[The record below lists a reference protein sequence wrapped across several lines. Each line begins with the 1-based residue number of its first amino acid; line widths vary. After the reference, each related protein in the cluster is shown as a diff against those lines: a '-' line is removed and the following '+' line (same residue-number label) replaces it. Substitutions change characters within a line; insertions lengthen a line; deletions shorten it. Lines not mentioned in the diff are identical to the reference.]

1 MEKIW
6 QHAHFLIYNNDKSNI
21 HELRTAENVDQK
33 NGNVTHKLLVKG
45 RRCDETAC
53 HKMCNIIHPLSVI
66 GKDVMIGLP

>member
-33 NGNVTHKLLVKG
+33 MAMSLTSCWSK
-45 RRCDETAC
+45 EE
-53 HKMCNIIHPLSVI
+53 
-66 GKDVMIGLP
+66 DVMRQPVTKCAI